1 MNPAPKKLNDK
12 IKKGT
17 YKNYDY
23 AQAIES
29 DPIYI
34 QDLIENYGLILDEV
48 AQAYFN
54 FHFYRSQGLKNP
66 MF

>member
-1 MNPAPKKLNDK
+1 MSPAPKKLNDK
-12 IKKGT
+12 IEKGT
-17 YKNYDY
+17 YKNFDY

-54 FHFYRSQGLKNP
+54 FHFYRSRGLKNP

>member
-54 FHFYRSQGLKNP
+54 FHFYLSG
-66 MF
+66 